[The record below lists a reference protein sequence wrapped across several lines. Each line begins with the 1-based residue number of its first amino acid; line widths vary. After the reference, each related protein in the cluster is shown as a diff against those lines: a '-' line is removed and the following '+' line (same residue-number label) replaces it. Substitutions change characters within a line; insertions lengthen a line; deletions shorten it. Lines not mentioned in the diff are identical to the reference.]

1 MVNIHETVDAIK
13 TVSVIPFQ
21 TFKLHHEIRSQLIP
35 TLDVFPSSRIKHGL
49 KLINYLNFNLR
60 ILHFAQ
66 NYGFM
71 EIFWQ

>member
-35 TLDVFPSSRIKHGL
+35 TLDVFPCSRIKHGL